1 MAFSHS
7 LLLPLLSLGLLSG
20 LCGCKKYSRGSA
32 ASSDLDSADPAP
44 PQRVCSLLP
53 QGVSEAF
60 FEFSSTSGSPFYFY
74 GRLRGVETYEALGGT
89 LMQGD
94 FEGRIELNGAAYS
107 VSGRLESEAT
117 TVAEGAV
124 VRWRSTAGE
133 VELEMSGM
141 WIIYDRVS
149 DEEGTRTGHVA
160 GVEAAQLIKR
170 SGSVSYGMF
179 LPDLPGEGDG
189 DNDNGGNSGGGSG
202 SDNEGEESGDNG
214 GGGTSGGGTGT
225 TIKRLDTGVK
235 GAVVRLLFPQVET
248 KEEDEP
254 AAAATPIQSPQPYRV
269 NP

>member
-1 MAFSHS
+1 MALSHS

-117 TVAEGAV
+117 TVSEGAV

-160 GVEAAQLIKR
+160 EVEAAQLIKR

-189 DNDNGGNSGGGSG
+189 DNGGGNSGGG

-225 TIKRLDTGVK
+225 TIKSLKTGVS
-235 GAVVRLLFPQVET
+235 GAVVRLLFPQVEA
-248 KEEDEP
+248 KEDEP
-254 AAAATPIQSPQPYRV
+254 AAATTPIHSPQPYRV

>member
-1 MAFSHS
+1 MALSHS
-7 LLLPLLSLGLLSG
+7 LLLPVLSLGLLSG

-53 QGVSEAF
+53 QGVSEAV

-117 TVAEGAV
+117 TVTEGAV

-160 GVEAAQLIKR
+160 DVEAAQLIKR
-170 SGSVSYGMF
+170 GGSVSYGMF

-189 DNDNGGNSGGGSG
+189 DNGGGGSG
-202 SDNEGEESGDNG
+202 SEGEESGDNG
-214 GGGTSGGGTGT
+214 GGGTGT
-225 TIKRLDTGVK
+225 TIKSLKTGVS

-248 KEEDEP
+248 KEDDDPTP
-254 AAAATPIQSPQPYRV
+254 AATTPIQSPQPYRV

>member
-1 MAFSHS
+1 MALSHS

-53 QGVSEAF
+53 QGVSDAV

-117 TVAEGAV
+117 TVTEGAV

-160 GVEAAQLIKR
+160 EVEAAQLIKR

-179 LPDLPGEGDG
+179 LPDLPDLPDEGDG
-189 DNDNGGNSGGGSG
+189 DNGGNSGGGSG

-214 GGGTSGGGTGT
+214 GGGTGP

-254 AAAATPIQSPQPYRV
+254 AAAAPIQSPQPYRV